1 VARLMINNQAFREL
15 LDLLMVSDPE
25 PVPMEALKKHADEI
39 SKAHGFDCWIVAFH
53 EFPQGEE

>member
-1 VARLMINNQAFREL
+1 MINNQAFREL